1 MGYFLPPLAVRTR
14 SIATLTKRLTFFVQ
28 NSSSRTLT
36 ASSLESSIFS
46 MQSDVEMTRSSH
58 ARRFPLIKNEAET
71 CEHGLEQLKAG
82 ACIHLRTM
90 LAAATLEAA
99 AAAAAAVAVPRMRP
113 ACGRDC
119 ECGRGRRKIWA
130 GPSVWAAWP
139 ASPSSAHR
147 VRLAASFLGFPGPS
161 LSTHLFL
168 LFRFARFRMISCEPL
183 PPFAGSSL
191 RHRQ

>member
-14 SIATLTKRLTFFVQ
+14 SIATLTTRLIFFVP

-36 ASSLESSIFS
+36 ASSLESNIFS

-71 CEHGLEQLKAG
+71 CEHGLDQLKAG

-90 LAAATLEAA
+90 LAAAALEAA

-139 ASPSSAHR
+139 ASPSSGA
-147 VRLAASFLGFPGPS
+147 PGPPRG
-161 LSTHLFL
+161 LFPRISRA
-168 LFRFARFRMISCEPL
+168 FSVHPSFFAL
-183 PPFAGSSL
+183 SL
-191 RHRQ
+191 RSFPDDLMRTAPALRRFFAPA